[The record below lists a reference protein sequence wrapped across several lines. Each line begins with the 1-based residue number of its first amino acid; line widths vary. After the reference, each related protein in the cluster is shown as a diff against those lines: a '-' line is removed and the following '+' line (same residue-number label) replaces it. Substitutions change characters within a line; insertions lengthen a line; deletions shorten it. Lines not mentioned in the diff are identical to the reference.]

1 MKNNRFLNLLLLTVF
16 VFAVV
21 VVVSKNL
28 YAAGAAPTAIKAERI
43 DKEDLVGIIKPTLE
57 AYMKNHPNQQVRLW
71 SMILLVNTDKI
82 EEEQLSSIPGLILQL
97 GDKDENIR
105 QIALI
110 SIRASLELEEKE
122 WKGIM
127 GTVFRTTAKTTK
139 YSEVKKMAIKSLG
152 MLQDLDEESLDSL
165 MLLFELAQDDD
176 TEIRQEAKNAIER
189 ILSSKEA
196 SFGGGGQGAPAP
208 VSEYPDPGG
217 R

>member
-1 MKNNRFLNLLLLTVF
+1 MSTRQNNRFLNLLLLTIFVLTVLAVF
-16 VFAVV
+16 
-21 VVVSKNL
+21 KNRD
-28 YAAGAAPTAIKAERI
+28 AAGAAPTATKAERI
-43 DKEDLVGIIKPTLE
+43 DKEDLAGIIKPTLE

-71 SMILLVNTDKI
+71 SMVLLVNMDKI

-97 GDKDENIR
+97 SDKDENIR

-110 SIRASLELEEKE
+110 SIRASLDLDEKE

-176 TEIRQEAKNAIER
+176 PEIRQAANAAITR
-189 ILSSKEA
+189 VLSSKET
-196 SFGGGGQGAPAP
+196 SSGGGGGGGP
-208 VSEYPDPGG
+208 VGP
-217 R
+217 